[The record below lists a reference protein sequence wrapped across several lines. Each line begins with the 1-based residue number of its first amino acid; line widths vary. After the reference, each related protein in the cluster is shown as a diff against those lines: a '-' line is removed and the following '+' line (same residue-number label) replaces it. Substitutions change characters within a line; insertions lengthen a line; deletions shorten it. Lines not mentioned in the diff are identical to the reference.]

1 MQRISIP
8 QRPDLERVAAEHG
21 YDFKDYG
28 GIPYWNDTAYYKFGL
43 RQIEKDLEVAVRE
56 IESMCYEVLERASAD
71 ETLFQRLKI
80 PQQFW
85 DFIAD
90 SWRQKDKDL
99 YGRLDFGYDGQGP
112 AKLYEYNADT
122 PTALYETA
130 IFQWDWLCENSR
142 NGTLPKESDQFSEIH
157 EDLVK
162 TFAGLEIP
170 NRMHFACLSD
180 IADDKDDDRGT
191 VDYLEECAI
200 EAGLETR
207 SLSLTDI
214 GVDPN
219 GKFTDL
225 EDFQIETL
233 FKLYPWEWIME
244 EEFSKFVIGSDTQ
257 FFEPPWKSILSNKG
271 LLPLLWEMFQGHPN
285 LIPSYF
291 YGDAKASAL
300 SHNFVRKPLFS
311 RRGQNVEIVAEKNFQ
326 IQTDG
331 PYGAEG
337 YIVQEFHSLPDFD
350 GFFPVLGCW
359 VVAGQPAGLGIR
371 EGQNLIT
378 TEQAHFVPHV
388 ILD

>member
-1 MQRISIP
+1 MQRISIS
-8 QRPDLERVAAEHG
+8 QRPDLDRIAAEHG
-21 YDFKDYG
+21 YDFKEDG
-28 GIPYWNDTAYYKFGL
+28 VIPYWNDTAYYEFSL
-43 RQIEKDLEVAVRE
+43 HQIEIDLEASVRE
-56 IESMCYEVLERASAD
+56 IEGMCYEVLDRSSAD
-71 ETLFQRLKI
+71 ETLLQRLKI

-90 SWRQKDKDL
+90 SWRQKDNDL
-99 YGRLDFGYDGQGP
+99 YGRLDFSYDGQGP

-142 NGTLPKESDQFSEIH
+142 IGALPKGCDQFTEIH
-157 EDLVK
+157 EDLVQ
-162 TFAGLEIP
+162 TFASLDIP
-170 NRMHFACLSD
+170 NRIHFACLWD

-207 SLSLTDI
+207 SLALTDI

-244 EEFSKFVIGSDTQ
+244 EGFSKFVIGSGAQ

-271 LLPLLWEMFQGHPN
+271 LLPLLWEMFEGHPN

-291 YGDAKASAL
+291 AGDAKASAL
-300 SHNFVRKPLFS
+300 SHKFVRKPLFS
-311 RRGQNVEIVAEKNFQ
+311 RRGQNVEIVAENNFR

-371 EGQNLIT
+371 EGRYLIT
-378 TEQAHFVPHV
+378 TEEAHFVPHV

>member
-1 MQRISIP
+1 MQRISIA
-8 QRPDLERVAAEHG
+8 QRPDLERIAAENG
-21 YDFKDYG
+21 YDFKDDG
-28 GIPYWNDTAYYKFGL
+28 GIPYWNDTAYYKFSL
-43 RQIEKDLEVAVRE
+43 HQIEKDLEASVRE
-56 IESMCYEVLERASAD
+56 IEGMCYEVLDRSSAD
-71 ETLFQRLKI
+71 ETLLQRLKI
-80 PQQFW
+80 PRQFW

-90 SWRQKDKDL
+90 SWRQKDNDL
-99 YGRLDFGYDGQGP
+99 YGRLDFSYDGQGP

-142 NGTLPKESDQFSEIH
+142 IGSLPEGCDQFCEIH
-157 EDLVK
+157 EDLVEA
-162 TFAGLEIP
+162 FAGLEIP
-170 NRMHFACLSD
+170 NRMHFACLWD

-225 EDFQIETL
+225 EDFQIDTL

-244 EEFSKFVIGSDTQ
+244 EGFSKFVISSGAQ
-257 FFEPPWKSILSNKG
+257 FFEPAWKSILSNKG
-271 LLPLLWEMFQGHPN
+271 LLPLLWEMFEGHPN

-291 YGDAKASAL
+291 GDDPKANNL
-300 SHNFVRKPLFS
+300 SSKYVRKPLFS
-311 RRGQNVEIVAEKNFQ
+311 RRGQNVKIVAEDKVHA
-326 IQTDG
+326 QTDG
-331 PYGAEG
+331 PYGEEG
-337 YIVQEFHSLPDFD
+337 YIVQEFHSLPNFD
-350 GFFPVLGCW
+350 GYFPVLGCW
-359 VVAGQPAGLGIR
+359 VVAGRPSGLGIR
-371 EGQNLIT
+371 EGKHLIT
-378 TEQAHFVPHV
+378 TEDTDFVPHV

>member
-8 QRPDLERVAAEHG
+8 QRPDLEQVAAEHG
-21 YDFKDYG
+21 YDFKVDN
-28 GIPYWNDTAYYKFGL
+28 GIPYWNDTAYYKFSL
-43 RQIEKDLEVAVRE
+43 NQIENDLEAPVRE
-56 IESMCYEVLERASAD
+56 IEGMCYEVLDRASAD
-71 ETLFQRLKI
+71 ETLLQRLKI

-99 YGRLDFGYDGQGP
+99 YGRLDFSYDGQGP

-142 NGTLPKESDQFSEIH
+142 IGALPEGCDQFAEIH
-157 EDLVK
+157 EDLVEA
-162 TFAGLEIP
+162 FAGLEIP
-170 NRMHFACLSD
+170 NRMHFACMWD

-244 EEFSKFVIGSDTQ
+244 EEFSKFVIGSDAQ
-257 FFEPPWKSILSNKG
+257 FFEPPWKAILSNKG
-271 LLPLLWEMFQGHPN
+271 LLPLLWEMFEGHPN

-291 YGDAKASAL
+291 EGDAKASTL
-300 SHNFVRKPLFS
+300 SHKFVRKPLFS
-311 RRGQNVEIVAEKNFQ
+311 RRGQNIEIVAQTKLQ
-326 IQTDG
+326 KQTDG

-371 EGQNLIT
+371 EGRSLIT
-378 TEQAHFVPHV
+378 TEEAHFVPHV

>member
-21 YDFKDYG
+21 YDFKDDG
-28 GIPYWNDTAYYKFGL
+28 GIPYWNDTAYYKFSL
-43 RQIEKDLEVAVRE
+43 RQIEKDLEASVRE
-56 IESMCYEVLERASAD
+56 IEGMCYEILDRASAD
-71 ETLFQRLKI
+71 ETLLQRLKI

-99 YGRLDFGYDGQGP
+99 YGRLDFSYDGQGP

-122 PTALYETA
+122 PTSLYETA

-142 NGTLPKESDQFSEIH
+142 IGALPEGCDQFTEIH

-162 TFAGLEIP
+162 TFAGLKIP
-170 NRMHFACLSD
+170 NRMHFACLWD

-207 SLSLTDI
+207 SLALTDI

-244 EEFSKFVIGSDTQ
+244 EGFSKFVIGSGTQ

-271 LLPLLWEMFQGHPN
+271 LLPLLWEMFEGHPN
-285 LIPSYF
+285 LISSYF
-291 YGDAKASAL
+291 SGDAKASAL
-300 SHNFVRKPLFS
+300 SHKFVRKPLFS
-311 RRGQNVEIVAEKNFQ
+311 RRGQNVEIVAENNFQ
-326 IQTDG
+326 IQNDG

-371 EGQNLIT
+371 EGRYLIT
-378 TEQAHFVPHV
+378 TEEADFVPHV